1 MTRAQKSLRACT
13 AGVIISV
20 FIGFVLLS
28 FPVDK
33 YRTGRVLDFSEFYA
47 AGTMVRDGL
56 GHRLYDLR
64 LQAQYQWR
72 DAAIHAFYLRPP
84 FEALLFVPFSYLT
97 YRAAY
102 SVWVLISLVFL
113 ASSAILIERQ
123 VHVSRALTQY
133 TRGIPVDTG
142 LILVLFLT
150 FGPTMNCFLI
160 GQDTMLLLLIY
171 TLSFILLKN
180 GNPFAAGCVL
190 ALGLFKYH
198 LVIPFVIVFL
208 IRRQWVFLK
217 GFTLVGAILVAVS
230 VAIGGFGVFNSY
242 PQVFFNSTYQEVI
255 GGFQPQYA
263 ANIRGFTYLICG
275 AFLPGYLILIIVAAL
290 SGVMLWAAAKRWS
303 DDALEYSF
311 AAGVI
316 ASLATG
322 IHLFFYDLSLLLLP
336 IAIICAQLAREGKLL
351 RNHALSVTLIILFVP
366 PFHRLLIVHAIYA
379 LMFIPAFTLFLI
391 TLNLLSNHCT
401 VQPDNPPGTPRV
413 LAQ

>member
-1 MTRAQKSLRACT
+1 M

-33 YRTGRVLDFSEFYA
+33 YRTGKVLDFSEFYA
-47 AGTMVRDGL
+47 AGTMLRDGL

-64 LQAQYQWR
+64 LQAEYQWR

-102 SVWVLISLVFL
+102 SVWVLISLLLL
-113 ASSAILIERQ
+113 AASAILIERET
-123 VHVSRALTQY
+123 HVSRALVQY

-142 LILVLFLT
+142 LILVLCLT

-171 TLSFILLKN
+171 TLSFILLKS

-198 LVIPFVIVFL
+198 LVIPFAIVFL
-208 IRRQWVFLK
+208 IRRQWAFLK
-217 GFTLVGAILVAVS
+217 GFALVGAILVAVS

-242 PQVFFNSTYQEVI
+242 PRVFFNPTYQEVI
-255 GGFQPQYA
+255 GGFQTQYA

-275 AFLPGYLILIIVAAL
+275 PLLPRYLILIIVAAL
-290 SGVMLWAAAKRWS
+290 SGVTLWVTARRWS
-303 DDALEYSF
+303 DDAVEYSF
-311 AAGVI
+311 AAGII
-316 ASLATG
+316 ASLLTG

-336 IAIICAQLAREGKLL
+336 VAIICAQLAREGKLL

-366 PFHRLLIVHAIYA
+366 PFHRLLIVHAVYA
-379 LMFIPAFTLFLI
+379 LMFIPVFALFLI

-401 VQPDNPPGTPRV
+401 VQTDNPSGTPRIF
-413 LAQ
+413 AQ